1 MLKPQEKSFLE
12 RAIELS
18 RHGMVNEHG
27 GPFGSVIVRNNE
39 IVGEGCNTVIA
50 TSDPT
55 AHAEIVA
62 IRNACQRL
70 KTFQLNDCD
79 IYTSC
84 EPCPMCLGAIYWARP
99 KRVIY
104 ANTRF
109 DAAAIKFDDE
119 FIYQQINADMLQR
132 TIPFIH
138 EPHPVALQVFAEWKE
153 IDNQTL
159 H

>member
-1 MLKPQEKSFLE
+1 MLKPEEKRLLE
-12 RAIELS
+12 KAIGLS
-18 RHGMVNEHG
+18 RHGMMNEHG

-39 IVGEGCNTVIA
+39 IVGEGCNMVIA

-62 IRNACQRL
+62 IRDACRRL
-70 KTFQLNDCD
+70 KAFQLHDCD

-138 EPHPVALQVFAEWKE
+138 EPHPWALEVFEEWKR
-153 IDNQTL
+153 IDNKKL
-159 H
+159 Y

>member
-1 MLKPQEKSFLE
+1 MLKPGEKRFLE
-12 RAIELS
+12 KAIELS
-18 RHGMVNEHG
+18 KQGMTNEHG
-27 GPFGSVIVRNNE
+27 GPFGCVIVRNND
-39 IVGEGCNTVIA
+39 IVGEGCNMVIA
-50 TSDPT
+50 TNDPT

-62 IRNACQRL
+62 IREACQKL
-70 KTFQLNDCD
+70 KTFQLPDCD

-109 DAAAIKFDDE
+109 DAAAIEFDDE
-119 FIYQQINADMLQR
+119 FIYQQINTDMLQR

-138 EPHPVALQVFAEWKE
+138 EPHPLALQVFEDWKK
-153 IDNQTL
+153 IANKKL
-159 H
+159 Y

>member
-1 MLKPQEKSFLE
+1 MLKQNEIEFLM

-18 RHGMVNEHG
+18 MQGMQNKSG
-27 GPFGSVIVRNNE
+27 GPFGSVIVKDDR
-39 IVGEGCNTVIA
+39 IIAEGYNMVTA
-50 TSDPT
+50 SNDPT

-62 IRNACQRL
+62 IRKACERL
-70 KTFQLNDCD
+70 KTFQLAGCD

-99 KRVIY
+99 SRVIY

-109 DAAAIKFDDE
+109 DAAAIEFDDE
-119 FIYQQINADMLQR
+119 FIYQQINADMLHR

-138 EPHPVALQVFAEWKE
+138 EPHPLALKVFEEWKKME
-153 IDNQTL
+153 NKDL
-159 H
+159 Y